1 MKKFLS
7 LLLILSVPVLA
18 MDQPQS
24 TVVTADEDSGDEQD
38 VKAVTATIEVLQ
50 VGEDAT
56 PNPTT
61 PDTDEDTT
69 TSEEGSKDGAAG
81 DDARLPI
88 ETATDDD
95 KSVEEVVEVREVQ
108 SDKA

>member
-1 MKKFLS
+1 M
-7 LLLILSVPVLA
+7 LSVPVLA

-38 VKAVTATIEVLQ
+38 VKAVTATIEAFK

-56 PNPTT
+56 PNPPAT

-69 TSEEGSKDGAAG
+69 SEEDSKDGAAG

-88 ETATDDD
+88 ETATDGD
-95 KSVEEVVEVREVQ
+95 KSVEEVVEVREAQ
-108 SDKA
+108 PNKE